1 MNRFALLLKSINEKL
16 DLPQPR
22 KSRILLE
29 IAADLEDLFDVY
41 RTKGFSEAE
50 AMRKAEE
57 KFVLN
62 EEAIFELIQIHE
74 SVFRRFLDK
83 LSEQAKTRWER
94 ALLIV
99 ILLFIVAFGAKQTLT
114 VQFFLQASKFIWLVL
129 GIALSAA
136 ILSLAKFYNIYLEK
150 DHRITKLHT
159 GLPAFLFLAGAS
171 LVIGAYGLFIE
182 LYLSACKMIDHAEK
196 TFFFTIQWLVKS
208 SSLIVFSLLVAI
220 FAALI
225 WFIFYNKVKKIE
237 RAEIT
242 FLLRD
247 QIS

>member
-1 MNRFALLLKSINEKL
+1 MNRFAPLLKSINEKL

-29 IAADLEDLFDVY
+29 IAADLEDLFNAY
-41 RTKGFSEAE
+41 RTKGFSETE

-57 KFVLN
+57 KFAVSDDALSQ
-62 EEAIFELIQIHE
+62 LIHIHE
-74 SVFRRFLDK
+74 SALRRFMDK

-94 ALLIV
+94 VLLIV
-99 ILLFIVAFGAKQTLT
+99 ILLFIAAFGAKQSLT
-114 VQFFLQASKFIWLVL
+114 VEFFLQASKFIWLAL

-136 ILSLAKFYNIYLEK
+136 ILSIVKFYNIYLEK
-150 DHRITKLHT
+150 DHRITKLRA
-159 GLPAFLFLAGAS
+159 GLPALLFLAGAS
-171 LVIGAYGLFIE
+171 LVIGVYGLFIE
-182 LYLSACKMIDHAEK
+182 LYLSACKIIDHAEK
-196 TFFFTIQWLVKS
+196 TFFFTIEWLVKS

-237 RAEIT
+237 QAEVA
-242 FLLRD
+242 FLLLE
-247 QIS
+247 